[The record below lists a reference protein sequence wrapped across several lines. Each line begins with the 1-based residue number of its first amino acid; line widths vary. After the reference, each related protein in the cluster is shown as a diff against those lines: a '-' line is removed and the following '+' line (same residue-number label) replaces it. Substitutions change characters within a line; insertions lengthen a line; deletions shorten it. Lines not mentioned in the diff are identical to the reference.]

1 MAVNVPRFSRLR
13 FAELVLVDDFE
24 FWDVVDLPEI
34 LEQPDDLIY
43 TITDA
48 DRIDLLAFRFYRDAR
63 LWWVIAVANDLELI
77 PAELNTG
84 DELRIPSR
92 RFVTQILF
100 NTSSLRGRGRTSG

>member
-1 MAVNVPRFSRLR
+1 MAVRVPRFSRLR
-13 FAELVLVDDFE
+13 FAELVAVDGFE

-34 LEQPDDLIY
+34 LAQPDDLSY
-43 TITDA
+43 TVTEV
-48 DRIDLLAFRFYRDAR
+48 DRIDLLAYRFYQDAR

-92 RFVTQILF
+92 RFVTQVLF
-100 NTSSLRGRGRTSG
+100 KTAQLKGRTRG